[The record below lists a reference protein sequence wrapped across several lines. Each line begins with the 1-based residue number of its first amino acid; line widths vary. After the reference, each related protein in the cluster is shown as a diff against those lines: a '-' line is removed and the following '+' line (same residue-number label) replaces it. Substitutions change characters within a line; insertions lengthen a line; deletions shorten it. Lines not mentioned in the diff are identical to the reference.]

1 MCRSLHCRS
10 SIIYREEVYNQ
21 DTPRKGIADIT
32 IAKQRN
38 GPIGDFPLTFVGRY
52 TKFENWVPDT
62 YSDYPDEGYQ

>member
-1 MCRSLHCRS
+1 MPAATRSQVL
-10 SIIYREEVYNQ
+10 
-21 DTPRKGIADIT
+21 G